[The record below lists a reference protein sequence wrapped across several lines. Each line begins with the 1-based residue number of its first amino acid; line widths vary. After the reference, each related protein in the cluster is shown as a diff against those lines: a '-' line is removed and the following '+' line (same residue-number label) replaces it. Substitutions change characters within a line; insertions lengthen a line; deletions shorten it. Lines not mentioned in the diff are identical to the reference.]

1 MVKKKRKQGIIQK
14 TFSPK
19 MKNNCKYKD
28 ALISTLISLGG
39 IYATFFTFILI
50 KDSDATGDL
59 FKAQSLLGGLFV
71 NFFAVIGVAYSKF
84 AKEMFVH
91 KNVYWLSMASFLT
104 TIFIFAQARIM
115 NDTSISFIADW
126 LESPC
131 VSIALQLLLAILIFA
146 IAAQKELSVRISY
159 NKKKLI

>member
-1 MVKKKRKQGIIQK
+1 
-14 TFSPK
+14 

-28 ALISTLISLGG
+28 ALIPTLISLGG
-39 IYATFFTFILI
+39 IYATFLTFILI

-59 FKAQSLLGGLFV
+59 YQAQSLLGGLFV

-104 TIFIFAQARIM
+104 IIFIFAQAKIM
-115 NDTSISFIADW
+115 NDASISFIVDW
-126 LESPC
+126 LESPY
-131 VSIALQLLLAILIFA
+131 VSIALQLLLAIFIFA
-146 IAAQKELSVRISY
+146 IAAQKELSVHISY